1 GQGGMG
7 AVYSAVRDGEFRME
21 VALKLLKRGTDTE
34 AALGHF
40 RKERQILANL
50 QHPNIARLLDGGS
63 TEDGLP
69 YFPMEYVD
77 ERPRV
82 EYSAALSIRQRLEMF
97 GSVCAAVQ
105 YAHQN
110 LIVHRDLKPGNILVT
125 QDGTPKLL
133 DFGIAKLLDP
143 DSAGRDLT
151 LTAVGARLMTP
162 DYASPE
168 QGRGEPISTAS
179 DVYSLGGIRYE
190 LFTGERPYRLQA
202 HHRGGIHRATHRRD

>member
-1 GQGGMG
+1 MSADRWRQIEELFHRAADLEPAERDAFLSSACGADRKLREEVGSLLAADADPGSVLEAAVADAAGRLPEGPEDGAALIGKRIGPYSILSLIGQGGMG

-34 AALGHF
+34 APLGHF

-69 YFPMEYVD
+69 YFAMEYV
-77 ERPRV
+77 EGRPLL

-97 GSVCAAVQ
+97 RSVCAAVQ

-110 LIVHRDLKPGNILVT
+110 LI
-125 QDGTPKLL
+125 
-133 DFGIAKLLDP
+133 
-143 DSAGRDLT
+143 
-151 LTAVGARLMTP
+151 
-162 DYASPE
+162 
-168 QGRGEPISTAS
+168 
-179 DVYSLGGIRYE
+179 
-190 LFTGERPYRLQA
+190 
-202 HHRGGIHRATHRRD
+202 